1 MNDPGSTR
9 VPNATKFQGH
19 GSVSLEKILRVFY
32 RIGRGGHTG
41 HFGLDSLNILSSLP
55 T

>member
-1 MNDPGSTR
+1 MNDPGSTG

-19 GSVSLEKILRVFY
+19 GSVVLEKILRVFY
-32 RIGRGGHTG
+32 HIGRGGHIG
-41 HFGLDSLNILSSLP
+41 HFGSDSMNIFSFLP